1 MCEKFHYMCELV
13 HWMCEF
19 FLFILEYKM
28 EHPWKVLIEQIRE
41 RWWTQK
47 QFSTFVWKKNSE
59 VNELIKWK
67 RNITVQRDLILA
79 DVLWTPEKYWI
90 NMQVEYDYILAKEKY
105 EEEKNKKIISPE
117 IVDKN
122 WNQYWNN
129 ENNTEETQQKVLQQL
144 PEKIDDI
151 SETKTEKPVE
161 DWSVQQNDEEEKRK
175 QEFLEKRRYLKNIWR
190 DF

>member
-1 MCEKFHYMCELV
+1 
-13 HWMCEF
+13 MCEF
-19 FLFILEYKM
+19 FLFVLEYKM